1 MNERLEQIEGITL
14 FLNEGM
20 DSADRVKYND
30 AAIQIV
36 EWPQLLLDRMVD
48 VGLIVK
54 FNTGKGG
61 HGVAYGL
68 PLGEHQH
75 VWHMPEAVDRRN
87 MSPANEFIYLTW
99 YCELPGCKAT
109 MQTIAYLAEKDK

>member
-1 MNERLEQIEGITL
+1 MNEHQWNDQVEALMYTPFYLIPASAKEIISQPGA
-14 FLNEGM
+14 FL
-20 DSADRVKYND
+20 DKL
-30 AAIQIV
+30 V
-36 EWPQLLLDRMVD
+36 EI
-48 VGLIVK
+48 GLIVR

-75 VWHMPEAVDRRN
+75 VWHMPEVVDRRN
-87 MSPANEFIYLTW
+87 MSPANEFVYLTW

-109 MQTIAYLAEKDK
+109 MQTTAYLAEKDK